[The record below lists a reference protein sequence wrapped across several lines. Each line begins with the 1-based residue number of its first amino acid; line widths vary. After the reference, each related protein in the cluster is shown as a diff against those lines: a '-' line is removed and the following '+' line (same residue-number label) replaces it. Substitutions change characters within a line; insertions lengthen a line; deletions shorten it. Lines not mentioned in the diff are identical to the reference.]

1 MRGLAYAGGARMD
14 LSEATGHADDHCSF
28 GGRGSPM
35 ILEIAPA
42 WRDKSEMMTET
53 CRMRALAVPRLG
65 GASWLSA
72 LVPPARLG

>member
-1 MRGLAYAGGARMD
+1 
-14 LSEATGHADDHCSF
+14 
-28 GGRGSPM
+28 M